1 MAFCCAVMLRP
12 SKDIYNVQFHKLPK
26 TDALE
31 CFFDLI
37 IAHRLGKRNGGNITV
52 ESFDRKSIAKYF
64 LQIPF
69 LFCGVFW
76 FGCAVA
82 AREIVIYVGFL
93 CILSYCVDKKAMHTI

>member
-37 IAHRLGKRNGGNITV
+37 IAHRLGKRNGSNITV
-52 ESFDRKSIAKYF
+52 ENS
-64 LQIPF
+64 
-69 LFCGVFW
+69 
-76 FGCAVA
+76 
-82 AREIVIYVGFL
+82 
-93 CILSYCVDKKAMHTI
+93 DKKFHDKFYIARFLLLLLFLLFPLLLARNFL

>member
-1 MAFCCAVMLRP
+1 MAFCCAVILRP

-37 IAHRLGKRNGGNITV
+37 IAHRLGKRNGGSITV
-52 ESFDRKSIAKYF
+52 ENFDQKVHSEYF

-69 LFCGVFW
+69 LFCGVFVVW
-76 FGCAVA
+76 VCHDNKEKSPF
-82 AREIVIYVGFL
+82 
-93 CILSYCVDKKAMHTI
+93 M